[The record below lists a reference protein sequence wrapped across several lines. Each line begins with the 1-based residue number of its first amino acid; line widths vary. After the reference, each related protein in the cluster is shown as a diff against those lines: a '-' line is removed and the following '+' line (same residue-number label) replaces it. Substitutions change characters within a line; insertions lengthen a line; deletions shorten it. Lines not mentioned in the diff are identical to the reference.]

1 MIDLGRVKG
10 TLFIVAFLS
19 LCLAV
24 CELALGASRPWWPM
38 SFKND
43 WATWQLECYK
53 RVGPQISELIRDG
66 LPSDRRL
73 GLLLGSSSQI
83 GINPTALEQRLS
95 PPLRWLRLNGFGASM
110 CELEETMSPGAPRPD
125 QAGDRGCS
133 DGTRSDGTPK

>member
-10 TLFIVAFLS
+10 TLFIVAS
-19 LCLAV
+19 CHCAWRS
-24 CELALGASRPWWPM
+24 ASSRWGNRPWWPM

-43 WATWQLECYK
+43 WATWQLECHK

-66 LPSDRRL
+66 LPSDRRVRAPARIVVS
-73 GLLLGSSSQI
+73 GRM
-83 GINPTALEQRLS
+83 NPTARTTSVSTAPLATAQRV
-95 PPLRWLRLNGFGASM
+95 GASM
-110 CELEETMSPGAPRPD
+110 CELEETMRWYSGPD